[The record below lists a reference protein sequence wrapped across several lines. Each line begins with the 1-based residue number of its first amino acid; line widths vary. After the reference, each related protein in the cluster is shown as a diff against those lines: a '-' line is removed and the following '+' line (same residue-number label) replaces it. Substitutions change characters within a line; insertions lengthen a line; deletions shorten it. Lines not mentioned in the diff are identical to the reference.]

1 VVVMTEEAA
10 EERQEIDPV
19 FKQIVEDAF
28 AAYKVTCQTQYEV
41 GRLPRTIDALVTI
54 EDQAEQ
60 QKIRTETLFFYFLKH
75 NQLEFKGHTGAHWAR
90 LTKKGYH
97 TIRGRMEFLLRE
109 KAVSPFDTTVTI
121 ISAGRPRTVLTY
133 ANDLKRPFVAMA
145 QKGYYKSDE
154 YPPIY
159 LIVVNELPIV
169 PKHYPL
175 LLFAASEQ
183 KFREF
188 LEQVITVGEYTYV
201 RYAYEVRPHVTKE
214 VLTMAGVTSR
224 LSRKDLEFM
233 AEDIGPE
240 IIAVMDAEKLLKGL
254 NAEKGPALLSQVL
267 ATGIFEEWIN
277 GISPDHQK
285 RLFELVLKRLAADL
299 TDESKSGR
307 NGND

>member
-1 VVVMTEEAA
+1 MVEATE

-54 EDQAEQ
+54 DDEAER

-75 NQLEFKGHTGAHWAR
+75 NQLEFKGHNDR

-97 TIRGRMEFLLRE
+97 TIRGRMEFLLQE
-109 KAVSPFDTTVTI
+109 KAVSPFDMTVTI

-133 ANDLKRPFVAMA
+133 ADKLKRPFVAMA
-145 QKGYYKSDE
+145 EKGYYKSNE
-154 YPPIY
+154 YPPPY
-159 LIVVNELPIV
+159 LIVINELPIV

-175 LLFAASEQ
+175 LIFAASEQ

-188 LEQVITVGEYTYV
+188 LEQVITVGEYTYI
-201 RYAYEVRPHVTKE
+201 RYAYEVRPHITKE
-214 VLTMAGVTSR
+214 VLTMAGVASR

-233 AEDIGPE
+233 AEDIGPD
-240 IIAVMDAEKLLKGL
+240 IIAVMNAKTLLKGL
-254 NAEKGPALLSQVL
+254 NTEKQQELFSQML
-267 ATGIFEEWIN
+267 ATGNFENLIDGIN
-277 GISPDHQK
+277 PDQQK
-285 RLFELVLKRLAADL
+285 RLFELVLKRLAAGL
-299 TDESKSGR
+299 TEETTKVNDR
-307 NGND
+307 N